1 MKANAI
7 AKLAMPLVLAAGLG
21 MGCAAAGQ
29 TPLTQAFAPTQAI
42 AATATS
48 NASLQGAT
56 HTDGEFSSETQL
68 AKSSYSSSKWKSSY
82 NKRTHTY
89 SASDNK
95 GNSVKVYSDGSFK
108 ISDGHGFV
116 YKSNSKGTKVKY
128 SYNHGKT
135 WSSL

>member
-1 MKANAI
+1 MKANGI
-7 AKLAMPLVLAAGLG
+7 AKLAIPLILAAGLG

-29 TPLTQAFAPTQAI
+29 RPLTQAFAPTQAI
-42 AATATS
+42 AATAT
-48 NASLQGAT
+48 NNVSLQGT
-56 HTDGEFSSETQL
+56 TRTDGVFSNETRL
-68 AKSSYSSSKWKSSY
+68 TKSSYSSSKWKSSY

-89 SASDNK
+89 SASDSK

-128 SYNHGKT
+128 SNNYGKT